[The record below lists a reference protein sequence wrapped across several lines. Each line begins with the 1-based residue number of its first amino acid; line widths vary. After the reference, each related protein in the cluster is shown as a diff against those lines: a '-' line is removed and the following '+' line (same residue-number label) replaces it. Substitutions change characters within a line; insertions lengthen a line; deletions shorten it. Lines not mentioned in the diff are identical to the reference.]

1 MVRFEVLNI
10 PTTLL
15 EVLIWLAF
23 LIQIVLDKKLNL
35 PKNKKIY
42 LSLGVIVLAGI
53 ISSLI
58 VPDKNIALGQ
68 LKAFIIDPIIFA
80 WLVWRTQPRIS
91 KIRPT
96 IICDSLIISSTL
108 MAILAICQK
117 SLDITTN
124 DGRIVGIFSFEPNSS
139 ANYLAMYLA
148 PAFAVSIFSFVRSKR
163 YKIYYLIASILIMIG
178 VYLTGSRGAILADLI
193 AVLVVLWQYLADKN
207 KISKVYKIGMGI
219 GLAVLLLITTYL
231 ARVNLSAQEGSGRI
245 SNSNNI
251 RYEIWKTTF
260 KIETE
265 NVKNFFLGVGL
276 GNYQNYFTNFTADQ
290 GNYPEFISPR
300 ALMPHNLFLSF
311 WVQGG
316 LLMLFTFIYLII
328 LAIIKSYKN
337 RKYQILAGL
346 LTIIIIG
353 LVDTPYWK
361 NDLVIIFWIFLTLGI
376 VSKP

>member
-1 MVRFEVLNI
+1 M
-10 PTTLL
+10 
-15 EVLIWLAF
+15 
-23 LIQIVLDKKLNL
+23 
-35 PKNKKIY
+35 
-42 LSLGVIVLAGI
+42 
-53 ISSLI
+53 
-58 VPDKNIALGQ
+58 PDKNIALGQ